1 MFFIQG
7 PEEVS
12 YSGEDVEGKED
23 KLDCKSDYYMVYVM
37 SRPDVS
43 LT

>member
-1 MFFIQG
+1 MSFIQG

-23 KLDCKSDYYMVYVM
+23 KLDCKSNYCMVYIQL
-37 SRPDVS
+37 VS
-43 LT
+43 TTY